1 MNEYIYPTRIHI
13 EDTDFAGIVYHSN
26 YLKFMERARSEWF
39 EELGF
44 GMTWQRAEHLYFP
57 IHSINMQFLIPGR
70 VHEKIEV
77 VSKIIAIGRA
87 SITFSQYL
95 RFALSPDKIL
105 CRAEVKLACVND
117 DLRPRALPEIPMLEN
132 IRRTLT

>member
-1 MNEYIYPTRIHI
+1 MNEHIYPTRIHI
-13 EDTDFAGIVYHSN
+13 EDTDFAGVVYHSN
-26 YLKFMERARSEWF
+26 YLKFMERARSEWV

-44 GMTWQRAEHLYFP
+44 GMTWQREHQLYFP
-57 IHSINMQFLIPGR
+57 VHSLNIQFLMPGR

-87 SITFSQYL
+87 SFTFSQYL
-95 RFALSPDKIL
+95 RLALAPDKIL
-105 CRAEVKLACVND
+105 CKAEVKIACVTEQM
-117 DLRPRALPEIPMLEN
+117 RPRALPDIPSLEP